1 MLSNAEIDH
10 HTTIKFT
17 SLKPEARPPTRATK
31 QSAGLDLYS
40 TEELII
46 KPQETKTIHTG
57 ISMQLP
63 IFHFG
68 QICDRSSIAISNV
81 KVLGGIID
89 SDYMGEIK
97 VLLHNLSPT
106 VDFKV
111 EKDMK
116 VAQMIITPFLSANLE
131 HIDMNDRP
139 ATERGQFGFG
149 SSGLHYKPVGK

>member
-1 MLSNAEIDH
+1 M
-10 HTTIKFT
+10 
-17 SLKPEARPPTRATK
+17 
-31 QSAGLDLYS
+31 
-40 TEELII
+40 
-46 KPQETKTIHTG
+46 IHTG

-63 IFHFG
+63 AFHFG
-68 QICDRSSIAISNV
+68 QICDRSSMAISDF

-106 VDFKV
+106 IDFKV

-116 VAQMIITPFLSANLE
+116 VAQMIVIPFLSANLE

-139 ATERGQFGFG
+139 VTERGQFGFG
-149 SSGLHYKPVGK
+149 SLGSHYKSAGE

>member
-1 MLSNAEIDH
+1 MPNSDEIDH
-10 HTTIKFT
+10 HPTVKFT
-17 SLKPEARPPTRATK
+17 SLRPEAREPTRATS

-40 TEELII
+40 TEDIII
-46 KPQETKTIHTG
+46 KPQETKVIHTG

-63 IFHFG
+63 VFHFG
-68 QICDRSSIAISNV
+68 QICDRSSMAISNV

-111 EKDMK
+111 ERDMK
-116 VAQMIITPFLSANLE
+116 VAQMIIIPFLSANLE
-131 HIDMNDRP
+131 HIGMNDRP
-139 ATERGQFGFG
+139 LTERGQSGFG
-149 SSGLHYKPVGK
+149 SSGSHYTPSGK